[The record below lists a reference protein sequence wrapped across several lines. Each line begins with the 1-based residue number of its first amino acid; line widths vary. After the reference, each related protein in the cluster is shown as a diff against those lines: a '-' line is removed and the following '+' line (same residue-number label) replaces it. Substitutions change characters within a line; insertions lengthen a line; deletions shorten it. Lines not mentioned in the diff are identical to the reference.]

1 MSTLEI
7 IFEDLK
13 SLPPPKLEEAALLI
27 HGLRENAR
35 AERLAALER
44 SAGILSAE
52 EGALL
57 EKLITAGCGRIDAR
71 DW

>member
-7 IFEDLK
+7 IVEDLK
-13 SLPPPKLEEAALLI
+13 ALPPPKLEEAALLI
-27 HGLRENAR
+27 HGLRENVR
-35 AERLAALER
+35 AERLTALER

-52 EGALL
+52 EGAML
-57 EKLITAGCGRIDAR
+57 EKVITEGCGKIDAR

>member
-1 MSTLEI
+1 MSTLDI
-7 IFEDLK
+7 IIEDLK
-13 SLPPPKLEEAALLI
+13 TLPRPKLEEAAGLI
-27 HGLRENAR
+27 HGLRDKTR

-52 EGALL
+52 EGSML
-57 EKLITAGCGRIDAR
+57 EHVITEGCGKIDAR

>member
-7 IFEDLK
+7 IVEDLK
-13 SLPPPKLEEAALLI
+13 TLPPPKLQEAARLI
-27 HGLRENAR
+27 HGLREDVR
-35 AERLAALER
+35 AERLAALEK
-44 SAGILSAE
+44 SAGMLSAE

-57 EKLITAGCGRIDAR
+57 EKVIIAGCGKIDTR